1 MTESVGALDVIDAVE
16 PVRAAIERGLIG
28 SRLWF
33 YANYHCNLSCAYC
46 LTESAPDVARRELDP
61 ELMVELSD
69 QGRALGF
76 TSIGVTGGEPFLI
89 GKMPELLV
97 RLSDVL
103 PVVVLSN
110 GTLFFGDRLERMRPL
125 GGRDVRVQI
134 SLDRSEAVANDE
146 MRGSENFH
154 RVVEAIPRLVGLGI
168 GVRIAST
175 LAWVDDDDM
184 AKLCAL
190 HRSLGVPDEDHVV
203 RSVVRRGRALT
214 EGLGEPA
221 GITELGPEL
230 TISVDG
236 AFWSPFA
243 PTVVGGRVDTDLL
256 VTRAIAPLSRPAGS
270 LAALVTGSG
279 YAGPS
284 DDRFT

>member
-1 MTESVGALDVIDAVE
+1 MMETSTT
-16 PVRAAIERGLIG
+16 VRDAIEQGHIG

-33 YANYHCNLSCAYC
+33 YANYHCNLACSYC
-46 LTESAPDVARRELDP
+46 LTESAPDVARRALDP
-61 ELMVELSD
+61 QLMLELAE
-69 QGRALGF
+69 QGPSLGF
-76 TSIGVTGGEPFLI
+76 TSIGVTGGEPFLVAE
-89 GKMPELLV
+89 MPELLL
-97 RLSDVL
+97 RLSGVL

-110 GTLFFGDRLERMRPL
+110 GTLFSTKRLERMRPL

-146 MRGSENFH
+146 MRGPENF
-154 RVVEAIPRLVGLGI
+154 RKVVQAIPKLIELGI

-184 AKLCAL
+184 ARLCSL

-203 RSVVRRGRALT
+203 RGVVRRGRALT

-221 GITELGPEL
+221 GMAELGPEL
-230 TISVDG
+230 TITDDG
-236 AFWSPFA
+236 AFWSPFG

-256 VTRAIAPLSRPAGS
+256 VTRAIDPLSRPAEV

-279 YAGPS
+279 YAGPV

>member
-1 MTESVGALDVIDAVE
+1 MSATDEG
-16 PVRAAIERGLIG
+16 VRPAIERGAIG

-33 YANYHCNLSCAYC
+33 YANYHCNLACAYC

-61 ELMVELSD
+61 GLMVELAG

-76 TSIGVTGGEPFLI
+76 TSIGVTGGEPFLV
-89 GKMPELLV
+89 GEMPELLL
-97 RLSDVL
+97 RLSDLL

-110 GTLFFGDRLERMRPL
+110 GTLFTGKRLDRMRPL
-125 GGRDVRVQI
+125 GERDVRVQI
-134 SLDRSEAVANDE
+134 SLDRSRAVANDE
-146 MRGSENFH
+146 MRGPENF
-154 RVVEAIPRLVGLGI
+154 RKVVDAIPRLVDLGV

-184 AKLCAL
+184 AELCAL

-203 RSVVRRGRALT
+203 RGVVRRGRALT
-214 EGLGEPA
+214 AGLGEPA
-221 GITELGPEL
+221 GINELGPEL
-230 TISVDG
+230 TISADG

-256 VTRAIAPLSRPAGS
+256 VTRAIVPLSRPAEA

-279 YAGPS
+279 YAGPT

>member
-1 MTESVGALDVIDAVE
+1 MKPLGA
-16 PVRAAIERGLIG
+16 VRDAIEGGAIG

-33 YANYHCNLSCAYC
+33 YANYHCNLACSYC

-61 ELMVELSD
+61 ELMVELAD
-69 QGRALGF
+69 QGRAMGF
-76 TSIGVTGGEPFLI
+76 ASLGVTGGEPFLV
-89 GKMPELLV
+89 GEMPELLL
-97 RLSDVL
+97 RLSDVA

-110 GTLFFGDRLERMRPL
+110 GTLFSGKRLERMRPL
-125 GGRDVRVQI
+125 GERDVRVQI

-146 MRGSENFH
+146 MRGPENF
-154 RVVEAIPRLVGLGI
+154 RKVVEAIPRLVELGVA
-168 GVRIAST
+168 VRIAST

-184 AKLCAL
+184 AALCAL
-190 HRSLGVPDEDHVV
+190 HRSLGVPDDDHVV
-203 RSVVRRGRALT
+203 RGVVRRGRALT

-221 GITELGPEL
+221 GIAELGPEL
-230 TISVDG
+230 TITDDG

-243 PTVVGGRVDTDLL
+243 PTVVGGRLDTDLL
-256 VTRAIAPLSRPAGS
+256 VTRAISPLSRPAEA

-279 YAGPS
+279 YSGPT

>member
-1 MTESVGALDVIDAVE
+1 MTGTNG
-16 PVRAAIERGLIG
+16 PVREAIERGQIG

-33 YANYHCNLSCAYC
+33 YANYHCNLACSYC
-46 LTESAPDVARRELDP
+46 LTESAPDVSRRELDSD
-61 ELMVELSD
+61 LMVELAE
-69 QGRALGF
+69 QGRTLGF
-76 TSIGVTGGEPFLI
+76 TSVGVTGGEPFLVAE
-89 GKMPELLV
+89 MPEQLV
-97 RLSDVL
+97 RLSGVL

-110 GTLFFGDRLERMRPL
+110 GTLFSAKRLERMRPL
-125 GGRDVRVQI
+125 GERDVRVQI
-134 SLDRSEAVANDE
+134 SLDRSEAFANDE
-146 MRGSENFH
+146 MRGPENF
-154 RVVEAIPRLVGLGI
+154 RKVVEAIPKLVEFGI

-203 RSVVRRGRALT
+203 RGVVRRGRALT

-221 GITELGPEL
+221 GIAELGPEL
-230 TISVDG
+230 TITADG
-236 AFWSPFA
+236 AFWSPFG

-256 VTRAIAPLSRPAGS
+256 VTRSITPLSRPAEA

-279 YAGPS
+279 YAGPV

>member
-1 MTESVGALDVIDAVE
+1 MITSTG
-16 PVRAAIERGLIG
+16 PVSEAIEHGLIG

-33 YANYHCNLSCAYC
+33 YANYHCNLACSYC
-46 LTESAPDVARRELDP
+46 LTESAPDVDRRALDGA
-61 ELMVELSD
+61 LMLDLAE
-69 QGRALGF
+69 QGRELGF
-76 TSIGVTGGEPFLI
+76 TAIGVTGGEPFLVAD
-89 GKMPELLV
+89 MPELLA

-110 GTLFFGDRLERMRPL
+110 GTLFTGRRFERMRPL
-125 GGRDVRVQI
+125 GERDVRVQI

-146 MRGSENFH
+146 MRGPENF
-154 RVVEAIPRLVGLGI
+154 RKVVDSIPRLVDLGI

-175 LAWVDDDDM
+175 LAWVDEDDM

-190 HRSLGVPDEDHVV
+190 HRALGVPDEDHVV
-203 RSVVRRGRALT
+203 RGVVRRGRALT

-221 GITELGPEL
+221 GIGELAPEL
-230 TISVDG
+230 TITADG

-256 VTRAIAPLSRPAGS
+256 VTRAVSPLSRPAET
-270 LAALVTGSG
+270 LVGLVSGSG
-279 YAGPS
+279 YAGPV

>member
-1 MTESVGALDVIDAVE
+1 MTAPTDTVGE
-16 PVRAAIERGLIG
+16 AIESGRIG

-33 YANYHCNLSCAYC
+33 YSNYHCNLACSYC
-46 LTESAPDVARRELDP
+46 LTESAPDVAKRDLEPGLIAELA
-61 ELMVELSD
+61 V

-76 TSIGVTGGEPFLI
+76 TSIGVTGGEPFLVAE
-89 GKMPELLV
+89 MPELLAQ
-97 RLSDVL
+97 LAAML

-110 GTLFFGDRLERMRPL
+110 GTLFSNRRLERMRPL
-125 GGRDVRVQI
+125 GERDVRVQI

-146 MRGSENFH
+146 MRGPENF
-154 RVVEAIPRLVGLGI
+154 RKVVEAIPKLLDLGI

-184 AKLCAL
+184 ARLCAL

-203 RSVVRRGRALT
+203 RGVVRRGRALT

-221 GITELGPEL
+221 GINELGPEL
-230 TISVDG
+230 TISADG
-236 AFWSPFA
+236 AFWSPFG

-256 VTRAIAPLSRPAGS
+256 VSRAIEPLSRPAAA
-270 LAALVTGSG
+270 LAGLVTGSG
-279 YAGPS
+279 YAGPT